1 MDSGEAA
8 DLAIFIC
15 CSTLLLLYSLVYFR
29 VASFS
34 LCGKRFMNLYA
45 LNKQTRKEWVVL
57 LSQDT
62 KEGINAVQTVRNLII
77 AVSILAAA
85 TAALASTLINLMTD
99 AQKLQQV
106 ETYASI
112 DPFSST
118 LLSPQVKLGI
128 ALGLLLLAIMAFA
141 QSVRLAVH
149 VGFAVRVVASSPARH
164 AALARQ
170 TITFMRRS
178 SLYFAI
184 GLRFIYATGPYVLY
198 ILGPTSL
205 LIATVL
211 VLVAQVLFDIVPD
224 YAAVEEEE
232 EEVAEGEGGQDG
244 GQKVGAQKGDHAAL
258 QLPIPAS

>member
-1 MDSGEAA
+1 MDGGEAA
-8 DLAIFIC
+8 DLSIFIVC
-15 CSTLLLLYSLVYFR
+15 VALLLSYSLLYFQ

-34 LCGKRFMNLYA
+34 LCGKKFMNLYA

-99 AQKLQQV
+99 AQKLQQMQ
-106 ETYASI
+106 TYADI

-118 LLSPQVKLGI
+118 LLSPQIKLGI

-149 VGFAVRVVASSPARH
+149 VGFAMRVVASGPARH
-164 AALARQ
+164 AGLARQ

-184 GLRFIYATGPYVLY
+184 GLRFIYATYPFVLY

-211 VLVAQVLFDIVPD
+211 DVAAQVFFDIVPV
-224 YAAVEEEE
+224 YPEEEE
-232 EEVAEGEGGQDG
+232 EEGEGEAEEEGQDEAA
-244 GQKVGAQKGDHAAL
+244 GAADGHAAL
-258 QLPIPAS
+258 QLVPPAS

>member
-1 MDSGEAA
+1 MDGGEAA
-8 DLAIFIC
+8 DLAIFISC
-15 CSTLLLLYSLVYFR
+15 TALLLGYSLLYFR
-29 VASFS
+29 VATFS
-34 LCGKRFMNLYA
+34 VCGKKMMNLYA

-85 TAALASTLINLMTD
+85 TASLASTLINLMTD

-149 VGFAVRVVASSPARH
+149 VGFAVRVVASSPAQH
-164 AALARQ
+164 ASLARQ

-211 VLVAQVLFDIVPD
+211 CVAAQVLFDIVPA
-224 YAAVEEEE
+224 YSVEEEE
-232 EEVAEGEGGQDG
+232 EGEEDDG
-244 GQKVGAQKGDHAAL
+244 EQAAASGAVKQEHAAL
-258 QLPIPAS
+258 QVAPSPS